1 MEPAGILKVK
11 YPLRSCFDHSTGS
24 EEKSSKLGPF
34 ILAPSN
40 KRNFFLRSSFCYGLW
55 SFRELLVC
63 AHCAWREGR
72 DARAHTHTREMGKE
86 RRCYWVKREEET
98 GSQGIVAAIG
108 WMFSKQ
114 RHLLAYSRLYAASGW
129 DSLVCHPHV
138 LNLSVSKASPYRRC
152 NSVLVRSSIATW
164 SLLII

>member
-1 MEPAGILKVK
+1 VPVNIGTV
-11 YPLRSCFDHSTGS
+11 
-24 EEKSSKLGPF
+24 
-34 ILAPSN
+34 N
-40 KRNFFLRSSFCYGLW
+40 KRNFFLRSSFFYGLW
-55 SFRELLVC
+55 SFSELLVY

-72 DARAHTHTREMGKE
+72 DARAHIHTREMGKE
-86 RRCYWVKREEET
+86 RNEERRCYWVKTEEET

-152 NSVLVRSSIATW
+152 NSVLVRSSIATC

>member
-1 MEPAGILKVK
+1 MRTALG
-11 YPLRSCFDHSTGS
+11 
-24 EEKSSKLGPF
+24 EKG
-34 ILAPSN
+34 
-40 KRNFFLRSSFCYGLW
+40 
-55 SFRELLVC
+55 ET
-63 AHCAWREGR
+63 
-72 DARAHTHTREMGKE
+72 RAHTHTREMGKE
-86 RRCYWVKREEET
+86 RNEERRCYWVKMEEET

-152 NSVLVRSSIATW
+152 NSVLVRSSIATC

>member
-1 MEPAGILKVK
+1 M
-11 YPLRSCFDHSTGS
+11 
-24 EEKSSKLGPF
+24 
-34 ILAPSN
+34 LAPST
-40 KRNFFLRSSFCYGLW
+40 SEISFCARLFFYGLW
-55 SFRELLVC
+55 SFLELLVC
-63 AHCAWREGR
+63 AHCVWREGR
-72 DARAHTHTREMGKE
+72 DTRAHTHTREMGKE
-86 RRCYWVKREEET
+86 RRCYWVKTEEET
-98 GSQGIVAAIG
+98 GSQGIVAGIG

-152 NSVLVRSSIATW
+152 NSVLVRSSIGTC